1 MTMGRAVM
9 LVGLLYKITLQSVPV
24 RSWLGRAVLIYGRV
38 PMFYYILHLF
48 LIHIMAIIV
57 ALAFQQPVMWLFK
70 GAIFTFTGTPPGYGH
85 ALPFIYLMWITAV
98 VILYFPCKWF
108 ADLKARRKDWWLS
121 YI

>member
-9 LVGLLYKITLQSVPV
+9 LVGLLYKITLQSVPF

-70 GAIFTFTGTPPGYGH
+70 GGIFSSTPPGYGH
-85 ALPFIYLMWITAV
+85 GLPFIYLMWITAV
-98 VILYFPCKWF
+98 VILDFPCKC
-108 ADLKARRKDWWLS
+108 
-121 YI
+121 